1 VSHIHALATPA
12 GMMMAS
18 FSEGLKLASEV
29 GVDQSTLLEA
39 IGISAIAAPM
49 YKLKARCP
57 GPRGSCTEA
66 VIGWAMAG

>member
-1 VSHIHALATPA
+1 MLACA

-18 FSEGLKLASEV
+18 FSEGLKLAEEV

-49 YKLKARCP
+49 YKLKVCCIPA
-57 GPRGSCTEA
+57 S
-66 VIGWAMAG
+66 